1 MPTVSKGINIGLTGS
16 IASGKST
23 ALACFQDHGFHVFSA
38 DEAVSQL
45 YKNESFVKL
54 VEVNFPH
61 LITDSMI
68 DRVKLIDALK
78 DQHFHVTYVQFV
90 HHEVLL
96 KMIAFLDANKGEPCI
111 CEVPLL
117 YEVGWQQYFDEVWC
131 IGVKDEISHQRA
143 LRRGMSEETYQFLK
157 QHQWSIEEK
166 KIYAD
171 VFIEN
176 NTNQTDFYD
185 NLTILIKERL
195 T

>member
-1 MPTVSKGINIGLTGS
+1 MHTVSKGIKIGLTGS

-23 ALACFQDHGFHVFSA
+23 ALSCFKDHGFHGFSA

-45 YKNESFVKL
+45 YKSEEFINLIAIRFPNL
-54 VEVNFPH
+54 VTDGMINKTM
-61 LITDSMI
+61 LIE
-68 DRVKLIDALK
+68 ALK
-78 DQHFHVTYVQFV
+78 DPQFHEHYIRFV

-96 KMIAFLDANKGEPCI
+96 KMLAFLQANNNEPCV

-131 IGVKDEISHQRA
+131 IGVSDEISHKRA
-143 LRRGMSEETYQFLK
+143 VQRGMSDETYQFLK

-171 VFIEN
+171 VFVEN
-176 NTNQTDFYD
+176 NSSQAEFYEQ
-185 NLTILIKERL
+185 LSTLIKERHP
-195 T
+195 

>member
-1 MPTVSKGINIGLTGS
+1 MPTVSKAVKIGLTGS

-23 ALACFQDHGFHVFSA
+23 ALACFKDHGFHVFSA

-45 YKNESFVKL
+45 YKNEAFVKL

-68 DRVKLIDALK
+68 DRVRLIDALK
-78 DQHFHVTYVQFV
+78 DQLFHVKYVQFV

-96 KMIAFLDANKGEPCI
+96 KMIAFLDTNEGNPCV

-143 LRRGMSEETYQFLK
+143 LLRGMSEETYQFLK
-157 QHQWSIEEK
+157 KHQWSIEEK

-176 NTNQTDFYD
+176 NTSQTDFYD
-185 NLTILIKERL
+185 KLSILIKERL